1 MTTCCAWVFTS
12 EVFDLKPT
20 SEYRGVGVEFVDG
33 DHPGAT
39 RRARHTGSG
48 VSGPSVSERLYW
60 QTGHRA
66 GPSVLHAGAVGQA
79 GCFARC
85 TGADFGEVPG
95 SGKGAGGTG
104 RDSGLS
110 VSAQRESV

>member
-1 MTTCCAWVFTS
+1 MPATS

-79 GCFARC
+79 RCFARC
-85 TGADFGEVPG
+85 TGQISEKF
-95 SGKGAGGTG
+95 
-104 RDSGLS
+104 
-110 VSAQRESV
+110 REAVKALAEREEI